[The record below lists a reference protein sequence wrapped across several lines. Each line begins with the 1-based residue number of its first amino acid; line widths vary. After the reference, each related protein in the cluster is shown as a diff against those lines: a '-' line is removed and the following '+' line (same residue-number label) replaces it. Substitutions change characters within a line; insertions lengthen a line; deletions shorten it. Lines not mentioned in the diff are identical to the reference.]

1 MLWDTHMHCHFS
13 GDSESSPESMIQEA
27 ITRGLPGLCF
37 TDHLDYDYKE

>member
-27 ITRGLPGLCF
+27 ITRGYLEYVLPI
-37 TDHLDYDYKE
+37 T